1 MNYPQQISN
10 IKTVMNTTNT
20 QNKTEQNY
28 QLIVIDR
35 YDIADS
41 IAVVVTDKFIKN
53 YVKYQKS
60 ETDGQI
66 ASLKCGYK
74 GVDNEEQSF
83 LWVKTDKQVNADSE
97 AFMSEFE
104 FE

>member
-1 MNYPQQISN
+1 MNYPQQTSN
-10 IKTVMNTTNT
+10 ILSVMNTSNT

>member
-1 MNYPQQISN
+1 
-10 IKTVMNTTNT
+10 MNTSNT
-20 QNKTEQNY
+20 QKTEQNY
-28 QLIVIDR
+28 QLIIIDR
-35 YDIADS
+35 YDIVDS
-41 IAVVVTDKFIKN
+41 TVVVVTDKFIKN

-74 GVDNEEQSF
+74 GLDNEEQSF
-83 LWVKTDKQVNADSE
+83 LWVKTDNQLNADSE

>member
-1 MNYPQQISN
+1 MNYPQQNSN
-10 IKTVMNTTNT
+10 INTVMNTSNT

-28 QLIVIDR
+28 QIIVIDR

-41 IAVVVTDKFIKN
+41 TVVVVTDKFIKN
-53 YVKYQKS
+53 FVKYQKS